1 MPAIPSYRR
10 ISEDLY
16 CFLSLLFY
24 RHLCFCL
31 SCLHPTFLLGYVPRY
46 FLFYELTP
54 GFIGAYA
61 ITSLTEFYHKT
72 CHTSFHLALFGLDQR
87 PSHFFFCKDLLNTLG
102 FVSHTDCCVALLF
115 WHKSHLSRRGCVF
128 AGQACGSVCSIAHCL
143 WITVPCYRLLSP
155 F

>member
-1 MPAIPSYRR
+1 M
-10 ISEDLY
+10 SEELD
-16 CFLSLLFY
+16 CFLSLLFH
-24 RHLCFCL
+24 RHFCFCL

-61 ITSLTEFYHKT
+61 IISLTEFYHKT

-87 PSHFFFCKDLLNTLG
+87 PSHFFFLQRLSKYIGLCEPHR
-102 FVSHTDCCVALLF
+102 FCHSCIALLF
-115 WHKSHLSRRGCVF
+115 WHKSHLSRRGCVSVE
-128 AGQACGSVCSIAHCL
+128 QAWGPVCSIAHCL
-143 WITVPCYRLLSP
+143 WITVPCHRLLSS